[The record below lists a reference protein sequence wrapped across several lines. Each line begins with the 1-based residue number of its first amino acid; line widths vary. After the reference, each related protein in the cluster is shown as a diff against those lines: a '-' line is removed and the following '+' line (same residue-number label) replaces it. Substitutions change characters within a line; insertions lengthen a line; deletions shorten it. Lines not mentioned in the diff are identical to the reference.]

1 MERCVAL
8 YAAEVLLERGAKS
21 ATINSKVLPTVES
34 FPKIIFSILSGGFAL
49 TSLRSSGAVSMC
61 L

>member
-21 ATINSKVLPTVES
+21 ATINSKVLRTVKS
-34 FPKIIFSILSGGFAL
+34 FPKVKVFSAS
-49 TSLRSSGAVSMC
+49 
-61 L
+61 